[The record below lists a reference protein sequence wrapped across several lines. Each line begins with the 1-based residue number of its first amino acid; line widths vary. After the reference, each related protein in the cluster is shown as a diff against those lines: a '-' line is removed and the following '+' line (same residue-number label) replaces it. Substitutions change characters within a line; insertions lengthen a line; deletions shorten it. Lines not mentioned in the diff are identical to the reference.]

1 MTGLFP
7 AAADA
12 SRAARSQS
20 VVTWLVAGGLAW
32 LAVDVRAGGPVGAA
46 EQRGCRAPG
55 PAPTWA
61 RRMSRLA
68 EREAVATLVVTVAA
82 HRSRTG
88 RTPWPPVTA
97 VVGGLVVRS
106 GFAQV
111 VRRPRPPQEWW
122 RAEPR
127 GWSFP
132 SRHTLQALLAASVV
146 LDEVCPD
153 RPAVRFAGVV
163 AATTAAGA
171 GRVRLGVHWPSD
183 VLGAA
188 LTGALW
194 LRLVRST
201 GRTTT
206 SPVGDGRW
214 VAASCAA
221 PARRR

>member
-1 MTGLFP
+1 MTGSFP
-7 AAADA
+7 A
-12 SRAARSQS
+12 SHAARSQA
-20 VVTWLVAGGLAW
+20 VVTWLVVGGLAW
-32 LAVDVRAGGPVGAA
+32 LAVGVRTGGPVEAA
-46 EQRGCRAPG
+46 EQRWCRAPG

-61 RRMSRLA
+61 RRTSRLA

-82 HRSRTG
+82 HRWHTG

-97 VVGGLVVRS
+97 VVGGLVVRA
-106 GFAQV
+106 GLAQV

-122 RAEPR
+122 RAEPH

-132 SRHTLQALLAASVV
+132 SRHSLQALLAAAVL
-146 LDEVCPD
+146 LDEICPD
-153 RPAVRFAGVV
+153 RPAVRFAGMV
-163 AATTAAGA
+163 AATTGVGA
-171 GRVRLGVHWPSD
+171 SRVRLGVHWPSD

-206 SPVGDGRW
+206 T
-214 VAASCAA
+214 
-221 PARRR
+221 